1 MMEYT
6 ERQEMLYKEG
16 VKLLRENGTA
26 SRTLFQRKLS
36 LGYEDASFIYNRMIS
51 EGIATEFK
59 RYTIKLNDN
68 GGNK

>member
-26 SRTLFQRKLS
+26 SRTLFQIKLS
-36 LGYEDASFIYNRMIS
+36 IGYEDASFIYKRMIS

-59 RYTIKLNDN
+59 RYTIKLKDN